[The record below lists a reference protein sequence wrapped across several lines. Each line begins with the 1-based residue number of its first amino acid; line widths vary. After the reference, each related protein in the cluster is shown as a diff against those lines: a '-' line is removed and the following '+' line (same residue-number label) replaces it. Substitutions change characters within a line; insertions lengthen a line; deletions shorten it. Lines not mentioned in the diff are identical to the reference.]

1 VLPTSAPAPGW
12 PTRARSFAE
21 RELLPRAAQIDR
33 EDRMPVEIPQE
44 LGKQGFSGLSLPKEY
59 GGQGEGSAT
68 TAAVLEELA
77 RGSAS
82 AAVLLAVH
90 LSVCASPIAQWGDAQ
105 QKEELLRPL
114 AEGRWLG
121 AFALTEPA
129 AGSDAKQLQ
138 TRYRAKGSGYSLTGS
153 KTFITNGGLA
163 DLLLVFATRDPAL
176 GSKGISAFAVRKGTL
191 GFTVT
196 SRFDKLGLRGSE
208 TTELAFEDM
217 TLPAEARIG
226 PEGAGLHVALGA
238 LTGGRIGIAAC
249 ALGVADAAYD
259 ELLRVA
265 QRRPSDLARAQAA
278 RSYSE
283 LAATRALIW
292 RAASRRDAGEPVE
305 EEASAAKLLASQ
317 AAVRIANAALDL
329 AGPEGALSGSA
340 AERLLRD
347 ARVFPIVEGTT
358 EIQERILGRA
368 LLGS

>member
-1 VLPTSAPAPGW
+1 MGPAVASLDGW
-12 PTRARSFAE
+12 AERARSFTE

-33 EDRMPVEIPQE
+33 EDRMPGEVPRALAQE
-44 LGKQGFSGLSLPKEY
+44 GFLGLSLPQAY
-59 GGQGEGSAT
+59 GGQGAGSAT

-77 RGSAS
+77 RGSA
-82 AAVLLAVH
+82 AVAVLVAVH
-90 LSVCASPIAQWGDAQ
+90 LSVCASPIAQWGDER
-105 QKEELLRPL
+105 QKEELLRPM
-114 AEGRWLG
+114 ASGRWLG

-138 TRYRAKGSGYSLTGS
+138 TRYRASGDGFKLTGS

-163 DLLLVFATRDPAL
+163 DLILVFATRDPAL
-176 GSKGISAFAVRKGTL
+176 GSKGITAFALRKGTP

-208 TTELAFEDM
+208 TTELAFDEVV
-217 TLPAEARIG
+217 LEPGARIG
-226 PEGAGLHVALGA
+226 PEGSGLKVALGA

-249 ALGVADAAYD
+249 ALGVAGAAYE
-259 ELLRVA
+259 EL
-265 QRRPSDLARAQAA
+265 RRTALLHPSELARAQVA

-283 LAATRALIW
+283 LTATRSLVLQ
-292 RAASRRDAGEPVE
+292 AASRRDAGLPAE

-317 AAVRIANAALDL
+317 AAVRIANAAVDL
-329 AGPEGALSGSA
+329 AGRAGVISGSP

-368 LLGS
+368 LLGG